1 MDIRPGEFSID
12 DNVVI
17 SKERRTIAGIWW
29 TGSDGRR
36 DDALTNAC
44 SDVC

>member
-17 SKERRTIAGIWW
+17 SKKGRTIAGIWW
-29 TGSDGRR
+29 AGSDGRC